1 MAVLRISELPIE
13 TFISSSSV
21 IVEPRVEKRVHDWS
35 YLPPGEVEVKDAS
48 TATMLFDSSESI
60 IDAICSHTRGSFSI
74 SWCGLFR
81 WRAIHG

>member
-60 IDAICSHTRGSFSI
+60 TACEPHVIRSDQVSYIC
-74 SWCGLFR
+74 
-81 WRAIHG
+81 A